1 MGEHAL
7 KQGEVWTIGQRADL
21 RYRVVVLSSE
31 AHNDR
36 PAAAPF
42 CAPVVRQRGDPGD
55 LPPFA
60 IALAETDPISGII
73 VLSRMRRLP
82 PTVGAERLGLL
93 TGATMARLA
102 IALRTL
108 FDL

>member
-1 MGEHAL
+1 M

-36 PAAAPF
+36 RAASPY
-42 CAPVVRQRGDPGD
+42 CAPVVRQRGAPDD

-60 IALAETDPISGII
+60 VALAESDPISGI
-73 VLSRMRRLP
+73 VVVNRMRRLP
-82 PTVGAERLGLL
+82 AAVGAERLGML
-93 TGATMARLA
+93 TGSSMAKVA
-102 IALRTL
+102 AALRSL

>member
-1 MGEHAL
+1 M

-21 RYRVVVLSSE
+21 RYRVVVISSE

-36 PAAAPF
+36 PGAAPF
-42 CAPVVRQRGDPGD
+42 CAPVVRQRGPSDD

-60 IALAETDPISGII
+60 IALAESDPLSGVV
-73 VLSRMRRLP
+73 VLNRMRRLP
-82 PTVGAERLGLL
+82 VAVGAERLGML
-93 TGATMARLA
+93 TGASMMRVAA
-102 IALRTL
+102 ALKTL